1 MLANS
6 VKLSVLFV
14 LVLICSSPALGQ
26 THSGAGIGPGNLAP
40 GTEPARILSKP
51 EPQLPKDALGS
62 SAFTIVLRAIFTS
75 NGQVTDVRFMKVIPK
90 DTPKETV
97 KIFKRHAI
105 DAAKQIKF
113 VPAMKDGRQVS
124 MFVQLEYNFN
134 LY

>member
-1 MLANS
+1 MLANP

-51 EPQLPKDALGS
+51 EPQLPKDA
-62 SAFTIVLRAIFTS
+62 
-75 NGQVTDVRFMKVIPK
+75 
-90 DTPKETV
+90 PKETV

-124 MFVQLEYNFN
+124 MFVQLEYNFDPLAEKKEPATKAPDTESPSN
-134 LY
+134 GKKQKPKV